1 MLMRANNQFE
11 VFRRDMLN
19 ITMQVL
25 PRMYLQEHK
34 MFCIRAPL
42 VSGGLQPQDI
52 SVRYTLITLLGLKR
66 LAEEGIEIFDYQPLL
81 SMLESRSDS
90 IKGGGDLS
98 LLLWACALIDPALM
112 QKLLENSRLIE
123 RMESAPDIQGGYT
136 METSWMLAALAHVA
150 ACAGEGELPP
160 QLKKTAQSALDKI
173 MDNYSGKGIFGHQSR
188 RTLGG
193 FLAGR
198 IGTFADQVYPM
209 YALAKYGMACRYEK
223 ALQTARECARTA
235 CRLQGPLGQWW
246 WHYDQ
251 VTGKRIGKYPVYSVH
266 QYGMAPMAL
275 AAVSAATG
283 EDFSLSIYKGIDW
296 LSENNE
302 LRTSLIDRQV
312 GTIWRCM
319 YRNDLRTR
327 LEEAA
332 ALAGL
337 PFIGFGSST
346 LKILYE
352 SRPYCFGWLLYALA
366 GESDFRILN
375 RKSAAL

>member
-1 MLMRANNQFE
+1 MRANNQFE

-81 SMLESRSDS
+81 SMLASRSDS

-112 QKLLENSRLIE
+112 QKLLEDKRLME
-123 RMESAPDIQGGYT
+123 RLESAPDIQGGYT
-136 METSWMLAALAHVA
+136 METAWLLAAIAHVA
-150 ACAGEGELPP
+150 ACAGELPP
-160 QLKKTAQSALDKI
+160 QLKKTAQSALDRI
-173 MDNYSGKGIFGHQSR
+173 MENYGGKGIFGHQSR

-209 YALAKYGMACRYEK
+209 YALAKYGRACRNEE
-223 ALQTARECARTA
+223 AQQTALECARTV
-235 CRLQGPLGQWW
+235 CMLQGALGQWW

-283 EDFSLSIYKGIDW
+283 ADFSPSIYKGLDW

-319 YRNDLRTR
+319 YKIDLYAR

-332 ALAGL
+332 AIAGL
-337 PFIGFGSST
+337 PFFEPGSST
-346 LKILYE
+346 LKILHE

>member
-1 MLMRANNQFE
+1 MRANNEFE

-25 PRMYLQEHK
+25 PRMYFQDRR

-42 VSGGLQPQDI
+42 VAGGLQPRDV

-66 LAEEGIEIFDYQPLL
+66 LAEEGIEIFDYKPLL
-81 SMLESRSDS
+81 SMLASRSES

-98 LLLWACALIDPALM
+98 LLLWACALIDPELM
-112 QKLLENSRLIE
+112 EKLMEDIRFIE
-123 RMESAPDIQGGYT
+123 RLRDAPDIQGGFT
-136 METSWMLAALAHVA
+136 METAWLLAALSHA
-150 ACAGEGELPP
+150 ALSMGEFPP
-160 QLKKTAQSALDKI
+160 NLKKLAQSAFARL
-173 MDNYSGKGIFGHQSR
+173 NESYGGYGIFGHQSR
-188 RTLGG
+188 KSLGG

-198 IGTFADQVYPM
+198 IGSFADQVYPM
-209 YALAKYGMACRYEK
+209 YALAKYGQACGDDD
-223 ALQTARECARTA
+223 ALQTSLECARTV
-235 CRLQGPLGQWW
+235 CRLQGRLGQWW
-246 WHYDQ
+246 WHFDQ
-251 VTGKRIGKYPVYSVH
+251 VTGKRIGRYPVYSVH

-283 EDFSLSIYKGIDW
+283 ADFSAHIYKGLDW

-302 LRTSLIDRQV
+302 LGTSLIDRQI

-319 YRNDLRTR
+319 YKRDFAVK

-332 ALAGL
+332 ALTGL
-337 PFIGFGSST
+337 PPLNIGSSG
-346 LKILYE
+346 LKILHE

-375 RKSAAL
+375 RKIAAL